1 MQKNRFNKK
10 TFLITGS
17 SGQLGSKLI
26 KKLSKMNANIIAVDQ
41 LSKSRINSKKIQY
54 FQLDISKSDN
64 VDQFF
69 INLKKKNLN
78 IDVLINNAGVSFFKP
93 FEKRTEQELNN
104 TINVNLKGTFY
115 LIKNF
120 SKYCKKN
127 NSLKKIINISSIYSV
142 ISPDPSIYQKNDR
155 RNSEIY
161 GATKAGINQMTR
173 YFAVHLAKKNILVN
187 SVSPGGIFND
197 TSPQSK
203 SFIKK
208 YCQKNPMKRMASAN
222 EISDFI
228 LFMSSDECSYL
239 NGQNIILD
247 GGMSAW

>member
-1 MQKNRFNKK
+1 MQKKNFSKK
-10 TFLITGS
+10 TFLVTGS
-17 SGQLGSKLI
+17 CGQLGSNTIKKLI
-26 KKLSKMNANIIAVDQ
+26 KMNAYIIAID
-41 LSKSRINSKKIQY
+41 LKCKKKIKSKKIQY
-54 FQLDISKSDN
+54 FEIDISKSDM
-64 VDQFF
+64 VDQLF
-69 INLKKKNLN
+69 INLDKKNLH
-78 IDVLINNAGVSFFKP
+78 IDVLINNAGVSFFNP
-93 FEKRTEQELNN
+93 FEKRSEEELNN

-120 SKYCKKN
+120 SKYSRRN
-127 NSLKKIINISSIYSV
+127 NSIKKIINLSSIYSV
-142 ISPDPSIYQKNDR
+142 ISPDPSIYNKNDR

-173 YFAVHLAKKNILVN
+173 YFSVHLAKKNILVN
-187 SVSPGGIFND
+187 SVSPGGIFNN

-203 SFIKK
+203 SFVKK
-208 YCQKNPMKRMASAN
+208 YCQKNPMKRMASVD

>member
-1 MQKNRFNKK
+1 MQKKNFSKK
-10 TFLITGS
+10 TFLVTGS
-17 SGQLGSKLI
+17 CGQLGSHTI
-26 KKLSKMNANIIAVDQ
+26 KKLIKMNANIIAID
-41 LSKSRINSKKIQY
+41 LKCKKKIKSKKIQY
-54 FQLDISKSDN
+54 FEIDISKSDM
-64 VDQFF
+64 VDQLF
-69 INLKKKNLN
+69 INLDKKNLH
-78 IDVLINNAGVSFFKP
+78 IDVLINNAGVSFFTP
-93 FEKRTEQELNN
+93 FEKRTEEELNN

-120 SKYCKKN
+120 SKYSRRN
-127 NSLKKIINISSIYSV
+127 NSIKKIINLSSIYSV
-142 ISPDPSIYQKNDR
+142 ISPDPSIYNKNDR

-173 YFAVHLAKKNILVN
+173 YFSVHLAKKNILVN
-187 SVSPGGIFND
+187 SVSPGGIFNN

-203 SFIKK
+203 LFIKK
-208 YCQKNPMKRMASAN
+208 YCQKNPMKRMASVD

-228 LFMSSDECSYL
+228 LFMSSDKCSYL